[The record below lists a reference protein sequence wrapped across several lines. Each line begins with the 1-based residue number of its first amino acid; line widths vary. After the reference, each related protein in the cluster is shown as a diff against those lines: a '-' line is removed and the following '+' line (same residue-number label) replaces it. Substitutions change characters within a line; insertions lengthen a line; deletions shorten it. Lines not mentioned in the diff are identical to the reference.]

1 METAAHPRTLFKPRK
16 LGTIFVTLTS
26 SASLWTGVVKTFR
39 CTSQMQS
46 IADIIAAVD
55 DEVAMEVHTFP
66 TDSTEPTSAADS
78 ASLAAGQSAIAD
90 KWRPL
95 AGSVLPFLS
104 HHIGHD
110 LAYSSMQLI
119 DVPKCELLAQQ
130 LVAHADDDAVWLANH
145 SSTIDD
151 IVRGSY
157 GWTPVST
164 WTFDLAYVAVGSKTT
179 LFICFFAED

>member
-1 METAAHPRTLFKPRK
+1 
-16 LGTIFVTLTS
+16 
-26 SASLWTGVVKTFR
+26 
-39 CTSQMQS
+39 MQS
-46 IADIIAAVD
+46 IADIIAAVN
-55 DEVAMEVHTFP
+55 DEVVLEVHSFP
-66 TDSTEPTSAADS
+66 SDRTDPTASANA
-78 ASLAAGQSAIAD
+78 ASLAAGQRAIAD
-90 KWRPL
+90 KWSPL
-95 AGSVLPFLS
+95 SGPVLPFLA

-119 DVPKCELLAQQ
+119 DAPKCETLAHQ
-130 LVAHADDDAVWLANH
+130 LIAHADEDAVWLANH

-164 WTFDLAYVAVGSKTT
+164 WTFDLAYVAVGSETT